1 MDIRRKRLGWICFV
15 LLLVMGIGLLKVTDS
30 VGIKE
35 LPITVQ
41 AKTNKAGQG
50 QDIES
55 EKNLKQEQSDE
66 LGKNVKQDLDTDPEL
81 IKQQQDEIYAGEVE
95 LEENADV
102 MAGSLMPVVKSP
114 FTKSTYR
121 HARRFS
127 GYQVAHGIDVSQW
140 QGNINWSKVK
150 KSGVE
155 YVIIRVGYRGAG
167 TGALRADSH
176 YLSYIKGALKAK
188 LKVGVYIYSQAT
200 TTAEARAEA
209 NFVLKRIKGYDI
221 SMPVVLDYE
230 FYTSTSGR
238 LYKAHLSKRQATDVC
253 EAFCQT
259 VENAGYTPMVYG
271 NGDMMN
277 NHLYAEELAKT
288 RLMWLANFGKNNG
301 KDRGFATA
309 YNGTYSFWQYTSRG
323 HVAGISGNVDCNFWY
338 KTSEITTKKVATGL
352 SITSD
357 SITLKSG
364 NMAYL
369 YHSLTPAGAVDDIVW
384 SSSKPSVA
392 YVKDGN
398 VYGVSGGETVI
409 TAMTASGVSDS
420 CKVVVSE
427 NLNNYEIQCSDS
439 LDYTGRELEPAVTV
453 VSKKKQADSGTMK
466 KNGELFSGPESSY
479 SLLMTLKKGTSLSI
493 EGTKDNYYAV
503 SVTSGGKTISGYV
516 LTNMVRVSKAKKTL
530 LADRDYTV
538 KYSDNKAAG
547 TALVEVSGGNQGTF
561 SGTIS
566 KMLTIK
572 SVNISKVS
580 IDQISDQTAVG
591 VPVTPKLSLRYQGQ
605 ELKQDID
612 YSVTYTNNQAGAGQ
626 LLGTAGAVSAT
637 ATITGLNNY
646 TGSIAVPYMIGESP
660 LLTIDTP
667 LPQSYTGQ
675 PVTPKLVVKT
685 QDGAELTENTDY
697 TVQYSDNVNIG
708 NAKAVI
714 TLTGVYSGIYQVY
727 FPIVQRNIA
736 DAEVKTTGSYTY
748 NQKEQKAKAVV
759 TYQGGTLVEGTDFT
773 VEYAHNSCAGQAI
786 LRVVGKGIYQGSKE
800 TVFTIAPADISK
812 IKAASIG
819 TQPYGARALTPE
831 LQLKDGETSL
841 LKGVDYSVSY
851 QKNTNLGTAKVTVT
865 GSGNYQGSKQ
875 LSFTIGKKGIRDC
888 KISSVK
894 NYKYKNKRIKPA
906 VTIRN
911 GGKKLKKGRDYTV
924 SYGSNK
930 KIGKGTIKIKGK
942 GKYTGTK
949 TIHFRIVR

>member
-1 MDIRRKRLGWICFV
+1 MNNRGKKLRWCYFV
-15 LLLVMGIGLLKVTDS
+15 LLFAMGIGLLKVTGSD
-30 VGIKE
+30 GIKE
-35 LPITVQ
+35 LLTTVQ
-41 AKTNKAGQG
+41 AK
-50 QDIES
+50 
-55 EKNLKQEQSDE
+55 SDKTE
-66 LGKNVKQDLDTDPEL
+66 HTLKQDLDTDPEL
-81 IKQQQDEIYAGEVE
+81 IKMQQNDIYTGEIETKE
-95 LEENADV
+95 DV
-102 MAGSLMPVVKSP
+102 DIMAGSTMPIVKSP
-114 FTKSTYR
+114 FTQSTYR
-121 HARRFS
+121 HAARFS

-150 KSGVE
+150 RSGVE

-200 TTAEARAEA
+200 TTKEARAEA
-209 NFVLKRIKGYDI
+209 NFVLKRIQGYDI

-277 NHLYAEELAKT
+277 NHLYAEELAKI

-323 HVAGISGNVDCNFWY
+323 KVSGIGGNVDCNFWY
-338 KTSEITTKKVATGL
+338 KTSEITTKKVATRL
-352 SITSD
+352 SVTSD
-357 SITLKSG
+357 NITLKSG

-369 YHSLTPAGAVDDIVW
+369 YHSLSPAGAVDDIIW
-384 SSSKPSVA
+384 TSSRPSVA

-398 VYGVSGGETVI
+398 VYGVSSGETVI
-409 TAMTASGVSDS
+409 TASTASGLSDS

-427 NLNNYEIQCSDS
+427 NLNNYEIQCAGS
-439 LDYTGRELEPAVTV
+439 LDYTGSELKPAVTV

-466 KNGELFSGPESSY
+466 KSGELFSGPESSY
-479 SLLMTLKKGTSLSI
+479 SLLKTLKKGTKVSI
-493 EGTKDNYYAV
+493 EGSKGDYYAV
-503 SVTSGGKTISGYV
+503 SVTSGGKTSSGYV
-516 LTNMVRVSKAKKTL
+516 LASVVSVTKAKKTL

-538 KYSDNKAAG
+538 KYTDNKNAG
-547 TALVEVSGGNQGTF
+547 TALVEVGGGSQGTF

-572 SVNISKVS
+572 PVDVSKVS
-580 IDQISDQTAVG
+580 VDQISDQTVVG
-591 VPVTPKLSLRYQGQ
+591 VPVMPKLSLRYMGQ
-605 ELKQDID
+605 ELKQDTD
-612 YSVTYTNNQAGAGQ
+612 YSVTYTNNQANAGQ
-626 LLGTAGAVSAT
+626 LLGTAGAVAAT
-637 ATITGLNNY
+637 ATVTGLNNY
-646 TGSIAVPYMIGESP
+646 TGSVTVSYMIGESP
-660 LLTIDTP
+660 LLTIETP
-667 LPQSYTGQ
+667 APQSYTGQ
-675 PVTPKLVVKT
+675 PVMPKLVVKT
-685 QDGAELTENTDY
+685 QAGTELAENKDY
-697 TVQYSDNVNIG
+697 TVQYSDNVAIG
-708 NAKAVI
+708 NARAVI
-714 TLTGVYSGIYQVY
+714 TLMGEYSGSYQVY
-727 FPIVQRNIA
+727 FPIVKRNIA
-736 DAEVKTTGSYTY
+736 DASVTVSGSYTY
-748 NQKEQKAKAVV
+748 NQKEQKAKAAV
-759 TYQGGTLVEGTDFT
+759 TYQGETLTEGTDYKL
-773 VEYAHNSCAGQAI
+773 EYEHNTCAGQAT
-786 LRVVGKGIYQGSKE
+786 LRVVGQGIYQGSKE
-800 TVFTIAPADISK
+800 TSFTIAPANISN

-819 TQPYGARALTPE
+819 TQAYGARALTPQ
-831 LQLKDGETSL
+831 LQLKDGQISL

-851 QKNTNLGTAKVTVT
+851 RNNTNLGTAKVTVT

-875 LSFTIGKKGIRDC
+875 LSFTIGKKKIRDC
-888 KISSVK
+888 KISAIK
-894 NYKYKNKRIKPA
+894 NYKHKNKRIKPA

-924 SYGSNK
+924 SYGNNK
-930 KIGKGTIKIKGK
+930 KVGKGTIKIKGK